1 MTRFVILNEVKNLGT
16 FTLCIQILRDAQ
28 DDKIVQQ
35 VYHSNHKSYIIH
47 QKNMLI
53 KDYYTIQSVAQQ
65 EGKAVFQISLNPQCQ
80 VYEGHFPGEPVSPG
94 VCNIQMIKECA
105 EQVAGKSL
113 FLSNLQQCRLTTLV
127 TPLAHPQV
135 EVTIQ
140 LEEKGGAYKLK
151 ATLGKGEEIY
161 LDLKAE
167 LNS

>member
-1 MTRFVILNEVKNLGT
+1 
-16 FTLCIQILRDAQ
+16 
-28 DDKIVQQ
+28 
-35 VYHSNHKSYIIH
+35 
-47 QKNMLI
+47 MLI
-53 KDYYTIQSVAQQ
+53 ESYYKINGIVKE
-65 EGKAVFQISLNPQCQ
+65 EGKTIFHIALNPDCG

-105 EQVAGKSL
+105 EQVVGKSL

-127 TPLAHPQV
+127 TPLVHSQV
-135 EVTIQ
+135 EVTICM
-140 LEEKGGAYKLK
+140 EEKGGAYKLK